1 MPEEGPRIYFLSGPL
16 ASRFKGWGKS
26 PPAWAEFS
34 ASHFAIFHSSIILSR
49 LNPSLMRTHSLLK

>member
-26 PPAWAEFS
+26 PLAWAEFS
-34 ASHFAIFHSSIILSR
+34 AGHFAIFHSSIILLR
-49 LNPSLMRTHSLLK
+49 LIFISQP